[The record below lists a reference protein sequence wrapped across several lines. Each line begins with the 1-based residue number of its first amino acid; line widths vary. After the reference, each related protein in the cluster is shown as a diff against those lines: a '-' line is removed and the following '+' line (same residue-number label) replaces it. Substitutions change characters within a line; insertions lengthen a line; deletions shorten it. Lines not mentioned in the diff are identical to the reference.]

1 MYYSSIVQ
9 LNYKKNGMPQGRYRV
24 WCALAALL
32 CAALAF
38 AGCLVWTPTYYQ
50 TVYGFQGRYLL
61 PVLPLFLL
69 TCLPRRVQ
77 VASGKQSA
85 CTLVCCLCV
94 VNAGVL
100 LNAMLAVIAR

>member
-1 MYYSSIVQ
+1 MRSA
-9 LNYKKNGMPQGRYRV
+9 KKQERKYRTV
-24 WCALAALL
+24 NTAAPHALKKRLLTLALS
-32 CAALAF
+32 LA
-38 AGCLVWTPTYYQ
+38 
-50 TVYGFQGRYLL
+50 
-61 PVLPLFLL
+61 FLL

-77 VASGKQSA
+77 VASGKPSA

>member
-1 MYYSSIVQ
+1 ME
-9 LNYKKNGMPQGRYRV
+9 PQTRRRAAWADIREFLVRAG
-24 WCALAALL
+24 ALAALL
-32 CAALAF
+32 VAALAF
-38 AGCLVWTPTYYQ
+38 AGCLVWTPTYFQ

>member
-1 MYYSSIVQ
+1 MSVVAVSIDYG
-9 LNYKKNGMPQGRYRV
+9 LQGGV
-24 WCALAALL
+24 
-32 CAALAF
+32 
-38 AGCLVWTPTYYQ
+38 
-50 TVYGFQGRYLL
+50 LL

-77 VASGKQSA
+77 VASGKPSA

>member
-1 MYYSSIVQ
+1 M
-9 LNYKKNGMPQGRYRV
+9 
-24 WCALAALL
+24 
-32 CAALAF
+32 
-38 AGCLVWTPTYYQ
+38 
-50 TVYGFQGRYLL
+50 L
-61 PVLPLFLL
+61 PVFLL

-94 VNAGVL
+94 INAGVL

>member
-1 MYYSSIVQ
+1 MYKTAAGTEVT
-9 LNYKKNGMPQGRYRV
+9 LNKKQCEQRRKLVDQINARGFEAVVEEVAYTWFNRI
-24 WCALAALL
+24 CAIR
-32 CAALAF
+32 F
-38 AGCLVWTPTYYQ
+38 MD
-50 TVYGFQGRYLL
+50 
-61 PVLPLFLL
+61 
-69 TCLPRRVQ
+69 CLPRRVQ